1 MKKITMEGF
10 FSNLYNNW
18 KNKKLKGAAKTLL
31 DKNPELRKN
40 FQNINKATDKAM
52 EDLYKMY
59 PHLRD
64 K

>member
-1 MKKITMEGF
+1 MEGF

-18 KNKKLKGAAKTLL
+18 KNKKLKGVAKTLL
-31 DKNPELRKN
+31 DKNPELRKS

-59 PHLRD
+59 PELRD

>member
-10 FSNLYNNW
+10 FSNLYDKW
-18 KNKKLKGAAKTLL
+18 KNKKLKGVAKTLL
-31 DKNPELRKN
+31 DKNPELRKS

-59 PHLRD
+59 PELRD
-64 K
+64 